1 MVSPSRY
8 TQSANLQEMP
18 TVPTRGGPSGSRPT
32 FTGGKVVPFQKKGQ
46 VHRGASGKT
55 VLGGRRHRKILRD
68 SITGVTK
75 PAIRRLARRG
85 GVKRI
90 SAGIYDEV
98 RAALKSR
105 LEAILQM
112 CVIYVEYRN
121 AKTVTVHDVI
131 HSLSRFGRPIYGF
144 DPDTYDGQNKSKMQS

>member
-1 MVSPSRY
+1 
-8 TQSANLQEMP
+8 MP

-32 FTGGKVVPFQKKGQ
+32 FTGGKVVPFQKKE
-46 VHRGASGKT
+46 RSFE
-55 VLGGRRHRKILRD
+55 
-68 SITGVTK
+68 
-75 PAIRRLARRG
+75 IRLLESLSPLSARRG

>member
-1 MVSPSRY
+1 
-8 TQSANLQEMP
+8 MP

-32 FTGGKVVPFQKKGQ
+32 YSGGKVVPFQKKGQ
-46 VHRGASGKT
+46 AIRGASGKT

-68 SITGVTK
+68 SIQGVT
-75 PAIRRLARRG
+75 RRG

-105 LEAILQM
+105 LEQILQM

-144 DPDTYDGQNKSKMQS
+144 DPDTYDGQNRPKA

>member
-1 MVSPSRY
+1 
-8 TQSANLQEMP
+8 MP
-18 TVPTRGGPSGSRPT
+18 TVPTRGGPSGSRST
-32 FTGGKVVPFQKKGQ
+32 YSGGKVLPYQKKGQ
-46 VHRGASGKT
+46 VVRGASARFFETQFKESPSP
-55 VLGGRRHRKILRD
+55 L
-68 SITGVTK
+68 S
-75 PAIRRLARRG
+75 ARRG

-105 LEAILQM
+105 LEQILQM

-121 AKTVTVHDVI
+121 AKTVTVHDVL

-144 DPDTYDGQNKSKMQS
+144 DPDTYDGQNKPKA

>member
-1 MVSPSRY
+1 M
-8 TQSANLQEMP
+8 
-18 TVPTRGGPSGSRPT
+18 
-32 FTGGKVVPFQKKGQ
+32 
-46 VHRGASGKT
+46 
-55 VLGGRRHRKILRD
+55 
-68 SITGVTK
+68 SIDTDTMK
-75 PAIRRLARRG
+75 HRRLARRG

-144 DPDTYDGQNKSKMQS
+144 DPDTYDGRNKPKM